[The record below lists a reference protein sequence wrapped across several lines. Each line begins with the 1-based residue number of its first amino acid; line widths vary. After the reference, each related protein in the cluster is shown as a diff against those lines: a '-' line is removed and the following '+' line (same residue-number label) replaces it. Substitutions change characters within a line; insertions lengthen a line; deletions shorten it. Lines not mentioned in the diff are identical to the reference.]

1 MISTHPLFLFIYLF
15 YYTYSRRTSRL
26 VRGLPPSA
34 ESLFLWELDSVG
46 RVSSHTLLAGGELA
60 AHESLEYL
68 EGAGEKIETR

>member
-1 MISTHPLFLFIYLF
+1 MYSFLHVFPL
-15 YYTYSRRTSRL
+15 RTSRL

-68 EGAGEKIETR
+68 EGAGGKIETR